1 MSRKLL
7 AAIVGVAVATLI
19 APMVVFAVAPSITV
33 LVTPASPNGSN
44 GWYTSNVT
52 VDWTVDGPPAPT
64 VTGCVDMTIAADQ
77 QATTYNCAA
86 ANGTPPNA
94 STAVAIKRDA
104 TKPDIVGTRTP
115 AGNAAGWNNTNVL
128 VSFSCTDATS
138 GVATNT
144 VGGGTLLTT
153 DLATHSVT
161 NSGTCVDAAGNTA
174 DPETVSSIKID
185 KTLPTIS
192 AATTAAPNGTNNWYK
207 GNVTVAFTCADSL
220 SLIDTCPA
228 NQVLS
233 TEGATVQSSAL
244 TATDN
249 AGNVSNASNVLTV
262 KIDKTPPTLAPSLPA
277 AATEVLLN
285 AVVSATPNATDAVS
299 GVASSS
305 CGAVATNVLGTF
317 SINCTATDNAGNTAT
332 TSLSYTVV
340 NQLSGTGTILFGTK
354 PPAAGGFGTFAFAG
368 GTFAQLLAASG
379 CPQATSV
386 FFFNKPDGA
395 FATWIPASTVAAV
408 NAEIIAR
415 FASTIPEETIFTAR
429 CV

>member
-7 AAIVGVAVATLI
+7 AAIVAVGFA
-19 APMVVFAVAPSITV
+19 MVVTPMALLAATAPTVAAV
-33 LVTPASPNGSN
+33 VTPAPNGNGWHNGTVTLSWTITGDPTPTLVGCLTATITTDQQTTFTCNASN
-44 GWYTSNVT
+44 GTLPT
-52 VDWTVDGPPAPT
+52 ATAT
-64 VTGCVDMTIAADQ
+64 VT
-77 QATTYNCAA
+77 
-86 ANGTPPNA
+86 
-94 STAVAIKRDA
+94 IKRDA

-115 AGNAAGWNNTNVL
+115 AGNAAGWNNTDVL

-153 DLATHSVT
+153 DGANQSVT
-161 NSGTCVDAAGNTA
+161 NSGTCIDFAGNTA
-174 DPETVSSIKID
+174 DSETVSNID
-185 KTLPTIS
+185 IDQTKPTIS
-192 AATTAAPNGTNNWYK
+192 AATTTAPNGTNSWYK

-233 TEGATVQSSAL
+233 SEGAAVQSSAL

-262 KIDKTPPTLAPSLPA
+262 KIDKTAPTLAPSLPG

-305 CGAVATNVLGTF
+305 CPSVATGALGTF
-317 SINCTATDNAGNTAT
+317 SINCTATDKAGNTAT
-332 TSLSYTVV
+332 ASLSYTVV
-340 NQLSGTGTILFGTK
+340 NQLSGTGTVLFGSK
-354 PPAAGGFGTFAFAG
+354 PPLTGGFGTFAFGG
-368 GTFAQLLAASG
+368 GTFAQLLTASG
-379 CPQATSV
+379 CPQATAV